1 MGSVF
6 DDPPNLKSWY
16 LYSIIIFQ
24 PKMPHHIHVTRLGA
38 WWWCIWSLWGIQNRV
53 ISTPN
58 GWSLTRLP
66 NLSRTHVLITAEVE
80 NDIKLYSWLCRSHC
94 KNSFQERALP
104 YLQGCHEG
112 FSRLASST
120 DFDGNLEIS
129 SLMQRLWAQIRS
141 SSIQHA
147 DRYRRHVTRTCFLF
161 PWSETQLD
169 CSALSMS
176 GTVIGQPNG

>member
-16 LYSIIIFQ
+16 PYSIIIFQ

-80 NDIKLYSWLCRSHC
+80 NDIKLYSWLCRSLC

-120 DFDGNLEIS
+120 ELRWEPGNFFSHAETLGSNQILLHSACRSIS
-129 SLMQRLWAQIRS
+129 QAC
-141 SSIQHA
+141 H
-147 DRYRRHVTRTCFLF
+147 
-161 PWSETQLD
+161 
-169 CSALSMS
+169 
-176 GTVIGQPNG
+176 